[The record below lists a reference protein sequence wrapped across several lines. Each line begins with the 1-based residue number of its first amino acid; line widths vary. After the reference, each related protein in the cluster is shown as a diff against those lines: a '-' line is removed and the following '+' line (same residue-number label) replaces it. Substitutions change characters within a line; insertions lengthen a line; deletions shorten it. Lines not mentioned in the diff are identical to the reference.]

1 MEVRVAKAF
10 KAVPEGEVYPR
21 QFDVGDTVTGRM
33 AEVAR
38 TLGCV
43 ATEEEKPKPARQGK
57 QTDGR

>member
-38 TLGCV
+38 MLGCV
-43 ATEEEKPKPARQGK
+43 ADESAKKKGFDRVG
-57 QTDGR
+57 GS

>member
-21 QFDVGDTVTGRM
+21 QFDIGDTVTGRM

-38 TLGCV
+38 MLGCV
-43 ATEEEKPKPARQGK
+43 ADEPAKKKGFDRVG
-57 QTDGR
+57 GS

>member
-10 KAVPEGEVYPR
+10 KVVPEGEVYPR
-21 QFDVGDTVTGRM
+21 QFEVGDTVTGRI

-43 ATEEEKPKPARQGK
+43 ADEPAKKKGFNRG
-57 QTDGR
+57 GGS